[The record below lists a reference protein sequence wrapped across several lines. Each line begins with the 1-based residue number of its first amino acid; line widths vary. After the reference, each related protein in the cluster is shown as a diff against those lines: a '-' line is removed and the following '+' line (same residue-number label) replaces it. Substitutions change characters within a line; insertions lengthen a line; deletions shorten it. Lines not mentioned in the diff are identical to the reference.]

1 MRKPGK
7 TRINIVPSVVK
18 QNIDF
23 LFDAFA
29 RANNKNDFLADEN

>member
-7 TRINIVPSVVK
+7 TRINIVPSVK